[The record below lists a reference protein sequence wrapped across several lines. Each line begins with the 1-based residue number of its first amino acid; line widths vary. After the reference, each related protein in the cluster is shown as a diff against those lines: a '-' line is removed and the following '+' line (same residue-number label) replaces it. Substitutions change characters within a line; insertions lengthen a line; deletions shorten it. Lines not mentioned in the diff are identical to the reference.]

1 MAGQTVK
8 NRSIRPRETDRDILA
23 VRNLSLNY
31 VSNGEVYPVL
41 RDVELTVQAGEFVAV
56 FGPSGAG
63 KSTLLRVIARLIEPN
78 GGQVDFNAHH
88 LSSDQAFG
96 FVFQDPRL
104 LPWRSV
110 TGNVE
115 YGLEG
120 RGLNREQRNR
130 RAIEVLSLVGL
141 ADQGSRWPRRLSGGQ
156 RQRVGIARALAVRPD
171 ILLMD
176 EPFSSLDAIT
186 RTNLRN
192 ELLRIW
198 ETARTSILFV
208 THDLEEA
215 VFLADRLMLLAGT
228 PARVVREYPIA
239 EPRPRDPRSP
249 GFQELL
255 REISRDLRAVS
266 VGARLTDARL
276 VESG

>member
-1 MAGQTVK
+1 
-8 NRSIRPRETDRDILA
+8 
-23 VRNLSLNY
+23 
-31 VSNGEVYPVL
+31 
-41 RDVELTVQAGEFVAV
+41 
-56 FGPSGAG
+56 
-63 KSTLLRVIARLIEPN
+63 
-78 GGQVDFNAHH
+78 
-88 LSSDQAFG
+88 
-96 FVFQDPRL
+96 
-104 LPWRSV
+104 
-110 TGNVE
+110 VE